1 MFKTAIFDLDGTLY
15 NKSGLAMRL
24 VLSQLRK
31 GRLGMLKRER
41 EVRRELRGRHF
52 ASEDD
57 FYNNFFARFAKPEF
71 ARRWYFEDYM
81 PDMVAILRKHYRVA
95 GWVASCM
102 AELRAAGCKTAVFSD
117 YGFVHEKLEAIG
129 FDLSWA
135 DFLFEA
141 PALGGLKPC
150 PESFEKIYQ
159 EMGVQPADCLMIGD
173 REDTDGAGARSVGM
187 AFVHVKNAARAPLNL
202 TPVFTSINR

>member
-1 MFKTAIFDLDGTLY
+1 
-15 NKSGLAMRL
+15 
-24 VLSQLRK
+24 
-31 GRLGMLKRER
+31 
-41 EVRRELRGRHF
+41 
-52 ASEDD
+52 
-57 FYNNFFARFAKPEF
+57 
-71 ARRWYFEDYM
+71 M
-81 PDMVAILRKHYRVA
+81 PDMVAILRKHYRIA

-117 YGFVHEKLEAIG
+117 YGFVREKLEAIG

-150 PESFEKIYQ
+150 RESFEKICQ
-159 EMGVQPADCLMIGD
+159 IMNIQPADCLMIGD

-187 AFVHVKNAARAPLNL
+187 AFAHVKNAARAPLNL